1 MSEQPMDDKLH
12 RDLNELHNI
21 ACAAAHALKCV
32 DGMLGAGADTAGYTI
47 EDAADCVYTIKRAIH
62 CLDQMIKGYGLTL
75 PWLDTSYNK
84 GDHMYPDMVP
94 ND

>member
-1 MSEQPMDDKLH
+1 MDDKLH
-12 RDLNELHNI
+12 RDLDELHNI

-32 DGMLGAGADTAGYTI
+32 DGMLDAGADTVGYTF
-47 EDAADCVYTIKRAIH
+47 EDAAGCVYTIKRAIH
-62 CLDQMIKGYGLTL
+62 CLDQMIKGYGL
-75 PWLDTSYNK
+75 K